1 MNAYLSFSLTV
12 GNNLELNPLPDP
24 HRQEDSCVFV
34 SFASIE
40 EMDKFFTQE
49 ESGSQSQQ
57 TNDLTQIKGWK
68 NKLQQL
74 TQPSPLSSSSPTISN
89 LPKSF
94 KSNDSEFPQASS
106 VFSDL
111 SDAPGT
117 SMDNELTIHEEI
129 TSQEEFEREILSLT
143 TEEYEANLGSENITS
158 AEFSQF
164 AISTVSAPPTEQK
177 NQRKKS
183 SRRASTS
190 LRPSTSK
197 KVPTTPKENVDV
209 GLGDPVLYKDHQVQY
224 GKLATISICN
234 YT

>member
-1 MNAYLSFSLTV
+1 M
-12 GNNLELNPLPDP
+12 ELNPDP

-40 EMDKFFTQE
+40 EMDEFVTQE

-57 TNDLTQIKGWK
+57 TNDLTQIKDWK

-74 TQPSPLSSSSPTISN
+74 TQPSPLSSASPTTLN
-89 LPKSF
+89 LPKSEMP
-94 KSNDSEFPQASS
+94 KSNDSAFSQTSS

-111 SDAPGT
+111 SDAEGT
-117 SMDNELTIHEEI
+117 SMDNELTIHEELI
-129 TSQEEFEREILSLT
+129 SQEEFEREILSLT

-197 KVPTTPKENVDV
+197 KVPTTPKVNVDIA
-209 GLGDPVLYKDHQVQY
+209 LGDPVLYENHQVQY

-234 YT
+234 YI

>member
-1 MNAYLSFSLTV
+1 M
-12 GNNLELNPLPDP
+12 ELNPDP

-40 EMDKFFTQE
+40 EMDEFVTQE

-57 TNDLTQIKGWK
+57 TNDLTQIKDWK

-74 TQPSPLSSSSPTISN
+74 TQPSPLSSASPTTLN
-89 LPKSF
+89 LPKSEMP
-94 KSNDSEFPQASS
+94 KSNDSAFSQTSS

-111 SDAPGT
+111 SDAEGT
-117 SMDNELTIHEEI
+117 SMDNELTIHEELI
-129 TSQEEFEREILSLT
+129 SQEEFEREILSLT
-143 TEEYEANLGSENITS
+143 TEKYEANLGSENITS

-164 AISTVSAPPTEQK
+164 AISTVSAPP
-177 NQRKKS
+177 S
-183 SRRASTS
+183 SS

-197 KVPTTPKENVDV
+197 KVPTTPKVNVDIA
-209 GLGDPVLYKDHQVQY
+209 LGDPVLYENHQVQY

-234 YT
+234 YI